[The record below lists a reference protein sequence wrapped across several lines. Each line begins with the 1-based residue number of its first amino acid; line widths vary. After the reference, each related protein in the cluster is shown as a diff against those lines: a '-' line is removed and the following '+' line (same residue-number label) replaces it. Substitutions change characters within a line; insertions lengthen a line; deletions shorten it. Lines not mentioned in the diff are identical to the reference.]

1 MQELLSKWLELK
13 AAERSA
19 KEQRE
24 EVEVQ
29 LYMELKDQMNEESQ
43 ATWNFDNYKLVIKPN
58 YTVSVDQEQA
68 AKCPEYFKTKYEMTF
83 SQYKKM
89 DEKFRVDNII
99 TIKQTKPTF
108 TVEAK

>member
-1 MQELLSKWLELK
+1 MQDLLEQWLELK
-13 AAERSA
+13 AAERKA
-19 KEQRE
+19 KEERE
-24 EVEVQ
+24 EVEVK

-68 AKCPEYFKTKYEMTF
+68 AQCPEYFKTKYEMTY
-83 SQYKKM
+83 SQYKKL
-89 DEKFRVDNII
+89 DEKFRVDNIV

-108 TVEAK
+108 SVEVK